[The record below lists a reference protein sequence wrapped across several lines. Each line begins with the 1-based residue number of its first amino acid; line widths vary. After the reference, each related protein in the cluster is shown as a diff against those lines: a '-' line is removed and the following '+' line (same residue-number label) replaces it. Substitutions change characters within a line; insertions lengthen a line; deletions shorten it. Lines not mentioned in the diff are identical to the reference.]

1 MSILQIEDK
10 PNTSPTLI
18 RIGERKEEVKR
29 GDFVY
34 ILDITILA
42 VHVDILCTLAKLI
55 ISSLISPLS
64 LFAHNMGFI
73 ESDFLFSTMYY
84 EWGK

>member
-18 RIGERKEEVKR
+18 RMREKG

-42 VHVDILCTLAKLI
+42 VQLDNLSVPIGSITFSLLFHSITCNLC
-55 ISSLISPLS
+55 SQC
-64 LFAHNMGFI
+64 GF
-73 ESDFLFSTMYY
+73 Y
-84 EWGK
+84 